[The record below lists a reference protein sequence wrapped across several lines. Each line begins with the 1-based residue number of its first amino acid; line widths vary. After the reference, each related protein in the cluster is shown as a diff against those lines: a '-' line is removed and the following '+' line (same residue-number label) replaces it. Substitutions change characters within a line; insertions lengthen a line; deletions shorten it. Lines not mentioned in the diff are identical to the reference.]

1 MRLGGGGGGGGG
13 CTINDSILGGGGAQ
27 NTFFYYKFFMTLKYC
42 GGVWGGGGRA
52 HRRPL
57 LRGACACTVLIH
69 LFCLQF
75 TEPHEKFPPSL
86 RNQNFEVD
94 SLCKEITQNC
104 ESLV

>member
-1 MRLGGGGGGGGG
+1 M
-13 CTINDSILGGGGAQ
+13 TQYWGGGGAQ
-27 NTFFYYKFFMTLKYC
+27 NTFFYYKFFITLKYC
-42 GGVWGGGGRA
+42 GGVWGGGGGRA

-104 ESLV
+104 ESLA